1 MQSIVERNRTR
12 LVNFYLAELVTKRG
26 EMIAALKLPDGTMT
40 TVRVDSE
47 ILTKALIKLFE
58 RAVYK
63 MTPGPA
69 GDREIAATYSDC
81 VRIKAGTLTDIGAG
95 FMGELLSNLV
105 ELAEAERR
113 GK

>member
-12 LVNFYLAELVTKRG
+12 LVNCYLAELVSKRG
-26 EMIAALKLPDGTMT
+26 AMVAALKLPDGTMT

-81 VRIKAGTLTDIGAG
+81 VRIKAGTLTDIGAS

>member
-12 LVNFYLAELVTKRG
+12 LVNCYLAELVSKRG
-26 EMIAALKLPDGTMT
+26 AMVAALKLPDGTMT
-40 TVRVDSE
+40 TVRVNSE

-113 GK
+113 DK

>member
-1 MQSIVERNRTR
+1 MNIIVERNRTR
-12 LVNFYLAELVTKRG
+12 LVNCYLAELVSKRG
-26 EMIAALKLPDGTMT
+26 EMIAAFKLPDGTIT

-47 ILTKALIKLFE
+47 ILTKALVKLFE

-105 ELAEAERR
+105 ELAEAERH